1 MKKGLNINSKRTEY
15 MVVSKG
21 NSTICKIQIGDTER
35 KVSTIFRYLGSVLLE
50 GGKSDTEIRKRILND
65 GQSHMNKRLEEIDM

>member
-1 MKKGLNINSKRTEY
+1 MQNTNWGYRKKA
-15 MVVSKG
+15 
-21 NSTICKIQIGDTER
+21 
-35 KVSTIFRYLGSVLLE
+35 STIFRYLGSVLLE